1 MIGRVLT
8 FLRFQPDLPL
18 RIKYGVPLTKY
29 QRSTFYTIGGSQGY
43 TDYPAATLAQ
53 LTGAAPTVAP
63 RAGDAVNCST
73 LVSAA

>member
-1 MIGRVLT
+1 MVGQVLT

-43 TDYPAATLAQ
+43 TDYPAATLSQ
-53 LTGAAPTVAP
+53 LIGATSIVAP
-63 RAGDAVNCST
+63 RAGDAANSST